1 MRFIAMSFALFKNY
15 NFNCDHKRE
24 MSVIFCEYL
33 FIRSRV
39 TDLFALFVDVVFTK
53 SFKNNCS

>member
-24 MSVIFCEYL
+24 MSVIFANIYL
-33 FIRSRV
+33 
-39 TDLFALFVDVVFTK
+39 
-53 SFKNNCS
+53 